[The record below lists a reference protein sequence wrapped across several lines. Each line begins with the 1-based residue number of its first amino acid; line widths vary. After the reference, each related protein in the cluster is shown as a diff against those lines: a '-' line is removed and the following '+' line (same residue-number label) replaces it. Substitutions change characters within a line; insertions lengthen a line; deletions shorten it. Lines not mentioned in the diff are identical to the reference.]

1 MKNVDIC
8 IELFLVCIAVVL
20 GVVGGDGEYV
30 NTIVSFILSNAIRL
44 CCDTR
49 GLSWTGAFPHTD
61 TSASHRNISI
71 MPSGS
76 FRPAIITGI
85 MGRYWGP
92 GQLNTPHSLAKHSL
106 SPVSDCAF

>member
-1 MKNVDIC
+1 MFLTKPPVKNVDIC
-8 IELFLVCIAVVL
+8 IELCLVCIAVVL
-20 GVVGGDGEYV
+20 GVVGGDGDGEYV

-71 MPSGS
+71 MPSVPQRAPV
-76 FRPAIITGI
+76 FLET
-85 MGRYWGP
+85 
-92 GQLNTPHSLAKHSL
+92 QTL
-106 SPVSDCAF
+106 SQV